1 MANQLL
7 NSMVRGFGFTLGRKA
22 ANAVTAPSQPKV
34 SQIDLK
40 RQSLINEHEVGL
52 DKFKNILE
60 TAKSSYQSSKI
71 TKREFEILE
80 SQCLKGI
87 REQQE
92 YITKLQG
99 AETKKGGSALLV
111 FFGIIF
117 VIYALLWIGKV
128 M

>member
-1 MANQLL
+1 MGNTLV
-7 NSMVRGFGFTLGRKA
+7 NSMVRGFGLTLGRKA

-60 TAKSSYQSSKI
+60 TAKASYQSSKI
-71 TKREFEILE
+71 TKREYEILE

-87 REQQE
+87 REQEE

-99 AETKKGGSALLV
+99 AETKKGGSGLLV

-128 M
+128 I